1 MMVQQNKC
9 SRLQPVQIICIKKNW
24 GTLKRPGYQ
33 PGTASAVL
41 MKYLVKSDTERQAES
56 PVDPSEAF
64 FNSTAATVK
73 MSSPLSSNHL
83 QVKNICDCICSRNDR
98 NFTRSQV
105 YIFIRI
111 FFWLSR
117 WTWDTTKPCLW
128 CKFCFSPGV
137 RICATE
143 FVCIVQFGYMLSTV
157 YFSIKYVINF
167 ALFLA
172 AVCVCFATSINVFE

>member
-1 MMVQQNKC
+1 
-9 SRLQPVQIICIKKNW
+9 
-24 GTLKRPGYQ
+24 
-33 PGTASAVL
+33 
-41 MKYLVKSDTERQAES
+41 
-56 PVDPSEAF
+56 
-64 FNSTAATVK
+64 
-73 MSSPLSSNHL
+73 
-83 QVKNICDCICSRNDR
+83 
-98 NFTRSQV
+98 
-105 YIFIRI
+105 
-111 FFWLSR
+111 
-117 WTWDTTKPCLW
+117 LW